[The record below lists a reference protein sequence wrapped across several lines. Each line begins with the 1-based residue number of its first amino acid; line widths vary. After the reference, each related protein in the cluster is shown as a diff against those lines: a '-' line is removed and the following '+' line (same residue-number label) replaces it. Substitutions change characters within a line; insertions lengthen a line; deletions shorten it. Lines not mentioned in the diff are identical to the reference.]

1 MEYLDDID
9 LPEFSRLPT
18 FKRICICILKNDHAC
33 KYMGFSPNKSETQR
47 RNKIME
53 KYESL
58 LQPSDNPNVVAPPE
72 MKLLE
77 LSIWEDGYTM
87 PCVCY
92 YDAEKDL
99 YELVDGYH
107 RYLVLKRS
115 KRIYERERG
124 LLPVAVIEKDI
135 SNRMASTIR
144 HNRARGTHNVELMSE
159 IVAELTRAQMSDQWI
174 MRHIGMDR
182 DELLRLKQ
190 ITGLAELFAD
200 KEFSPGDTEDEAV
213 EPARIM
219 R

>member
-1 MEYLDDID
+1 MNRYCN
-9 LPEFSRLPT
+9 PPT
-18 FKRICICILKNDHAC
+18 KATYR
-33 KYMGFSPNKSETQR
+33 SPVYDVR
-47 RNKIME
+47 AVPVE
-53 KYESL
+53 KVVANSY
-58 LQPSDNPNVVAPPE
+58 NPNVVAPPE

-77 LSIWEDGYTM
+77 LSIWED
-87 PCVCY
+87 
-92 YDAEKDL
+92 
-99 YELVDGYH
+99 
-107 RYLVLKRS
+107 
-115 KRIYERERG
+115 
-124 LLPVAVIEKDI
+124 
-135 SNRMASTIR
+135 ASTIR